1 MTNEVETIVKCPF
14 FIGAHS
20 RPAVIEC
27 EGVTHTA
34 HRTRMVFENAAGAR
48 RYLQRR
54 CCRMA
59 FHQCPIARA
68 LYEKYEKDGSAHTV
82 TTKETKCP

>member
-59 FHQCPIARA
+59 FNQCPIARM
-68 LYEKYEKDGSAHTV
+68 LYEKYEKDGSVHTV